1 MDAPAEPWGKAMKAT
16 AEITLDK
23 PIDEVWNF
31 VSNIENLGLWVEGIE
46 APKQTSD
53 GRTGVGT
60 TYHSRYNYRGKS
72 FDMDHEIYEFE
83 PPSRLGTRSTDGPF
97 AYNASLT
104 LAEAG
109 GGTRVSNTVE
119 VGSDSWLTSV
129 IFAIGGPLIRRAMR
143 GQLMKELSTLKKG
156 ILEVRPTPG

>member
-1 MDAPAEPWGKAMKAT
+1 MKAT

-53 GRTGVGT
+53 YRTGVGT
-60 TYHSRYNYRGKS
+60 TYHSIYNYRGKS

-83 PPSRLGTRSTDGPF
+83 PPNRLGTRSTEGPF
-97 AYNASLT
+97 AYNASII
-104 LAEAG
+104 LAEAD
-109 GGTRVSNTVE
+109 GGTSVSITVE
-119 VGSDSWLTSV
+119 VGSDSSLTGV
-129 IFAIGGPLIRRAMR
+129 IFAIGGPLVRKAMR
-143 GQLMKELSTLKKG
+143 DQLMKELQALKKE
-156 ILEVRPTPG
+156 LAAR